1 MYRTSLGDIV
11 RVFKLLADD
20 PVLLILLSIIL
31 KCFII
36 EELDDFEG
44 FGNRKEMRS
53 NGNKKLQLYASHT
66 VGTNR
71 MCYKLRAQF
80 WESLR
85 KMET

>member
-11 RVFKLLADD
+11 RIFKLLADD

-53 NGNKKLQLYASHT
+53 NRNKKLKLYASHT
-66 VGTNR
+66 VGTNG
-71 MCYKLRAQF
+71 MCV
-80 WESLR
+80 
-85 KMET
+85 TN